1 MLRFLTA
8 GESHGPALTAIVEG
22 MVAGLP
28 ITREYINEQLAR
40 RQGGYGR
47 GGRMKIEKD
56 QVQFLSGVRGGR
68 TTGSP
73 VTLQVINKDWA
84 NWSEIMAPGP
94 EANLNERVVTRPRP
108 GHADLAG
115 AIKYNHD
122 DVRNVLERSSARET
136 AARVAV
142 GTLARCLLEE
152 LGVEILGFVR
162 RIGSVEAMIEENLAM
177 EELQKR
183 AGQSQLLCPDQQ
195 AEEAMIKEI
204 DQARKNG
211 DSLGGV
217 FEIRAYG
224 VPVGLG
230 SHVHWDRKLDS
241 RLAGAVMGIQAIKG
255 VEIGL
260 GFGSAAVPG
269 SQVHDE
275 IHHSPDRGFYRS
287 TNRAGGIE
295 GGISNGEPVVVKAA
309 MKPIPTLYKPLLSV
323 DLKTK
328 EPFAASVERS
338 DVCAVPAACVVGEAV
353 VAWELA
359 AAMVEKFG
367 GDSLEELKERV
378 NRWRQLVRQV

>member
-28 ITREYINEQLAR
+28 VTREYVNEQLAR

-56 QVQFLSGVRGGR
+56 QAEFLSGVRGGR

-73 VTLQVINKDWA
+73 ITLQIINKDWA

-94 EANLNERVVTRPRP
+94 EANLNERVVSRPRP

-115 AIKYNHD
+115 AIKYNHED
-122 DVRNVLERSSARET
+122 IRNILERSSARET
-136 AARVAV
+136 AARVAA
-142 GTLARCLLEE
+142 GTLARCLLKE
-152 LGVEILGFVR
+152 LGVEIAGFVR
-162 RIGSVEAMIEENLAM
+162 RIGSVEAVIEASLGTA
-177 EELQKR
+177 ELRKR
-183 AGQSQLLCPDQQ
+183 TGQSQLLCPDSQ

-204 DQARKNG
+204 DQARENG

-217 FEIRAYG
+217 FEIQACG
-224 VPVGLG
+224 LPVGLG
-230 SHVHWDRKLDS
+230 SHVHWDRKLDG
-241 RLAGAVMGIQAIKG
+241 RLAGALMGIQAIKG
-255 VEIGL
+255 VEVGL
-260 GFGSAAVPG
+260 GFGAAAVPG

-275 IHHSPDRGFYRS
+275 ICHSPDRGFYRA

-295 GGISNGEPVVVKAA
+295 GGISNGEPIVVRAA

-323 DLKTK
+323 DFKTK

-353 VAWELA
+353 AAWELA
-359 AAMVEKFG
+359 AAMLEKFG
-367 GDSLEELKERV
+367 GDSLEEIKERV
-378 NRWRQLVRQV
+378 DRWRQWVRQV